1 MIPTQNCHS
10 LLPTIRRGG
19 YQGAQGL
26 SNAAASP
33 AAGGLAEICVS
44 LRSDNGLPVSMLVFY
59 AAVTAVALIEQELQ
73 VLAVHITQRAPS
85 APV

>member
-1 MIPTQNCHS
+1 
-10 LLPTIRRGG
+10 
-19 YQGAQGL
+19 
-26 SNAAASP
+26 
-33 AAGGLAEICVS
+33 VS

-73 VLAVHITQRAPS
+73 VLAVHITQRAPC